1 MLKGEEL
8 TKLKKYQ
15 KLEFIALGG
24 NLVKT
29 IDEIKSFKDFPHLIS
44 LDLFNN
50 PVAVNDDY
58 RQKMFAMLPQLKVE
72 ADDL

>member
-15 KLEFIALGG
+15 KLECIALGG
-24 NLVKT
+24 NLIKT
-29 IDEIKSFKDFPHLIS
+29 IDEVRCFKDFPDLIS

-58 RQKMFAMLPQLKVE
+58 RKKMFEMLPQLKVH